1 VAEDSSISAFT
12 GSELALA
19 DTVILL
25 LKVMSMHG
33 IIDSTAITAVFDD
46 LENRYR
52 AQDMQGAAR
61 MADYLRT
68 HASASDPETFVQV
81 RAALD
86 ENSGNLA

>member
-1 VAEDSSISAFT
+1 VAEDFSTAAFS
-12 GSELALA
+12 GGELALA

-33 IIDSTAITAVFDD
+33 IIDGAAITAVFDD

-52 AQDMQGAAR
+52 AQDLHGATR
-61 MADYLRT
+61 MADYLRK

-81 RAALD
+81 RTALD